1 MFPAR
6 RAANRTGDVRSIP
19 AALKGAAAAPHSARQ
34 GRELFPIP
42 SEINLEY
49 SDTVTKE
56 VRMLVRLKRPAASVA
71 TLTASVLLVCAA
83 PVGAQQVPQ
92 VLLVG
97 PLEDYG
103 ALISGMWKGLRSGGY
118 SDISRVHLDVR
129 NAHSA
134 DEAKAAIAAGIDAGP
149 NVIVTVFGPSTQ
161 AASAAT
167 TQIPIVFCPVADP
180 VAAKFAGSNKVPGG
194 NLTGVASTDAE
205 ASRRRLAA
213 FRQVL
218 PRLKRLAVLFD
229 SGFPPDRVQ
238 IANFQQIAASSGV
251 AIVSRSVDD
260 ESATVAALNSLG
272 AKDADAILILKESM
286 LRHAGDDLKHAAM
299 EQKLPI
305 LVGDPD
311 LVTFPGVV
319 AAVGPSQPELG
330 RICGRMTAKILHG
343 AKPAAMPVE
352 HPVFELIVN
361 LETARRL
368 GVVVPKLALEHAVK
382 VIR

>member
-1 MFPAR
+1 
-6 RAANRTGDVRSIP
+6 
-19 AALKGAAAAPHSARQ
+19 
-34 GRELFPIP
+34 
-42 SEINLEY
+42 
-49 SDTVTKE
+49 
-56 VRMLVRLKRPAASVA
+56 MLIRLKRPAITVA
-71 TLTASVLLVCAA
+71 TVMAAILLVSAER
-83 PVGAQQVPQ
+83 VGAQQVPQ
-92 VLLVG
+92 VLVVG

-103 ALISGMWKGLRSGGY
+103 ALIAGLWTGFQSGGFK
-118 SDISRVHLDVR
+118 DTSRIHLDVR

-134 DEAKAAIAAGIDAGP
+134 DEAKAAIGAGIDAGA
-149 NVIVTVFGPSTQ
+149 NIIVTVFGPSTQ

-180 VAAKFAGSNKVPGG
+180 VASKFAASNDAPGG

-213 FRQVL
+213 FREVL

-238 IANFQQIAASSGV
+238 IANFEQIAPSSGV

-260 ESATVAALNSLG
+260 ESATVAALNALG
-272 AKDADAILILKESM
+272 PSDADAILILKESM
-286 LRHAGDDLKHAAM
+286 LRHAGDELKHAAM
-299 EQKLPI
+299 AQKLPI

-311 LVTFPGVV
+311 LATFPGVV

-330 RICGRMTAKILHG
+330 KTCGQMTAKILHG
-343 AKPAAMPVE
+343 AKPAGMPVE

-361 LETARRL
+361 LKSAQQL
-368 GVVVPKLALEHAVK
+368 GLMVPKQALEHAIK